1 MKGIKIIDLIGDITM
16 KHTKRLFFALVTLCL
31 LAGLLPTSA
40 WAASKTAGFH
50 LHPICGASCSHAE
63 GHGAV
68 SYTALTAAMINT
80 GEITYYTLAAG
91 NYYLSED
98 ITTARTI
105 KASGEVNLC
114 LNGHTITCTEDAYMP
129 VGRGATLYICD
140 CQGGGGMTDKR
151 TGMNAE
157 SGFVYVTG
165 SGAAT
170 LCDGIF
176 TGKSVL
182 YVSGSGSTLTVDG
195 ATIKATKTALNAQPA
210 ATVHIKSGE
219 LTTSD
224 AFYTVDSYSPNFTMT
239 GGKVV
244 NTKYGGEAVSFH
256 TDGGGTISGGTIQA
270 TGSVGVGVSVGG
282 RNNVV
287 LSGAP
292 VIEGKAANIQFSAS
306 SVATGLLTVGE
317 NLTGKFTVLRESW
330 NTSGNFRVTETKP
343 FPFTTAADGDDSDH
357 FTSAISQL
365 ALRDVVDQETGKY
378 TLELYRKHA
387 WAKTWQKDETHHWHN
402 CSNADCTVTDNASK
416 DGYAAHT
423 AVTDEAVD
431 ATCTTDGKTEGSH
444 CSACGYVITAQTDIP
459 ATGIHTYPGYEKD
472 DTQHWQKCSVCKTE
486 TPKAAH
492 TAVTDEA
499 VDATC
504 TTDGKTEGSHC
515 SACGYVITPQQTIPA
530 SHTWGKW
537 TLQADGKT
545 VKRICTVD
553 DSHTESKALA
563 ITLDKL
569 SYVYSGGENKP
580 AVTVKANGAALTP
593 GTDYAVSYKDNVNKG
608 TATVTVTGKGDY
620 AGSVDKTFTV
630 TAKSLTATAAAAT
643 NRAYDGTAA
652 VTVTAV
658 TLDGVVGRDDV
669 AVNTTGL
676 KGTVSSPNASGTPY
690 EMVSLNGL
698 TLTGDKAGNYA
709 LAQVNVTLPTSVT
722 ISRAAP
728 PTATAVS
735 RNITNK
741 LEKEYT
747 FALANLL
754 PQLNEEGIT
763 ENRKDW
769 GAPVYTI
776 RSVSLPDG
784 YYDGVNAPA
793 RIVRED
799 DAAILHLPI
808 RFNDVET
815 TGEVGAVTVEIQS
828 ANYETFT
835 NVLSIKANNK
845 TSVQFEGIS
854 IASRTYNGQPI
865 AHTGTL
871 VVKTDT
877 GADVTANIP
886 EPHIE
891 ITYMGVDGTAYG
903 GDRSKVPPTN
913 AGSFVMVIRVADED
927 ENYIGVTQFPFA
939 ISKAPGTGSVT
950 MADFT
955 CGGEPSV
962 PVPASDTNGVDGV
975 SYVYKVRGAADET
988 YSTTK
993 PTSPGTY
1000 TVRASFPTAT
1010 NYQAVTATADFTVS
1024 HAWADTWSTDEN
1036 GHWYECTACRE
1047 KKDTAEHVYG
1057 SDRDLI
1063 CAACGYDRTVTE
1075 NQIKGEVE
1083 VNLGTGTPAVTTDT
1097 EVLKDLAGEIQK
1109 WQKVIVKL
1117 TVEKQDEPAD
1127 KDEITELVT
1136 GRKDDVLYLNLSL
1149 LRQINAEEPE
1159 AITDTGSRVLEI
1171 VVPYDFTGK
1180 KDVTVYRKHGNTP
1193 AVALTRLAERPDGA
1207 FADGTFCTDT
1217 ANGKVYIYTSKF
1229 STYAIGYTAQTSAS
1243 GSSGGSTIYYTLTAT
1258 AGQGGSISPSGK
1270 VSLHRNGTKAFTIT
1284 PDEGCLV
1291 ADVLVDGKSV
1301 GPVMEY
1307 TFERITANHTIE
1319 VVFRKITSGA
1329 ADCARDNTCLISK
1342 FPDAEPE
1349 AWYHDGV
1356 HYCLEQGLMVGT
1368 SETTFAP
1375 AMETSRAMIATIF
1388 WRLSGS
1394 PEAGAEMSFPDCEA
1408 GSWYAQAVAWC
1419 AEAGV
1424 VKGYDSGNFGSD
1436 DPITREQM
1444 ALMLWRYA
1452 QLRGQDV
1459 STGGEAGLLT
1469 YSDFDQA
1476 GAWAVSALR
1485 WAVGSGVMN
1494 GKDGNRLDPKGLVS
1508 RAEAAAVLQRFFEM

>member
-1 MKGIKIIDLIGDITM
+1 
-16 KHTKRLFFALVTLCL
+16 
-31 LAGLLPTSA
+31 
-40 WAASKTAGFH
+40 
-50 LHPICGASCSHAE
+50 
-63 GHGAV
+63 
-68 SYTALTAAMINT
+68 
-80 GEITYYTLAAG
+80 
-91 NYYLSED
+91 
-98 ITTARTI
+98 
-105 KASGEVNLC
+105 
-114 LNGHTITCTEDAYMP
+114 
-129 VGRGATLYICD
+129 
-140 CQGGGGMTDKR
+140 
-151 TGMNAE
+151 
-157 SGFVYVTG
+157 
-165 SGAAT
+165 
-170 LCDGIF
+170 
-176 TGKSVL
+176 
-182 YVSGSGSTLTVDG
+182 
-195 ATIKATKTALNAQPA
+195 
-210 ATVHIKSGE
+210 
-219 LTTSD
+219 
-224 AFYTVDSYSPNFTMT
+224 
-239 GGKVV
+239 
-244 NTKYGGEAVSFH
+244 
-256 TDGGGTISGGTIQA
+256 
-270 TGSVGVGVSVGG
+270 
-282 RNNVV
+282 
-287 LSGAP
+287 
-292 VIEGKAANIQFSAS
+292 
-306 SVATGLLTVGE
+306 
-317 NLTGKFTVLRESW
+317 
-330 NTSGNFRVTETKP
+330 
-343 FPFTTAADGDDSDH
+343 
-357 FTSAISQL
+357 
-365 ALRDVVDQETGKY
+365 
-378 TLELYRKHA
+378 
-387 WAKTWQKDETHHWHN
+387 
-402 CSNADCTVTDNASK
+402 
-416 DGYAAHT
+416 
-423 AVTDEAVD
+423 
-431 ATCTTDGKTEGSH
+431 
-444 CSACGYVITAQTDIP
+444 
-459 ATGIHTYPGYEKD
+459 
-472 DTQHWQKCSVCKTE
+472 
-486 TPKAAH
+486 AAH

-871 VVKTDT
+871 VVKTDA

-962 PVPASDTNGVDGV
+962 PVSASDTNGVDGV

-1000 TVRASFPTAT
+1000 TVRASFPAAT

-1036 GHWYECTACRE
+1036 GHWHECTACRE

-1097 EVLKDLAGEIQK
+1097 EILKDLAGEIQK

-1207 FADGTFCTDT
+1207 FTDGTFCTDT